1 MYHAYYRVLVILC
14 FSLSK
19 VSNLVFPDRLIGY
32 FLFIIK
38 KKKFYPRFMQPKFTT
53 LFKCLGRTFSAIFLM
68 CLFFVTSCIMG
79 DM

>member
-38 KKKFYPRFMQPKFTT
+38 KKKI
-53 LFKCLGRTFSAIFLM
+53 LSAIHATKIHN
-68 CLFFVTSCIMG
+68 FVQMFR
-79 DM
+79 